1 MKEAFLRKS
10 WREFLPEA
18 FSWADTVRIQSSTPI
33 ATGHHFV
40 PFRKNLEEKTCT
52 LLSDTLSTQAKE
64 QLQQAAQRTGWNGN
78 TPADVQMDG
87 STYTLVPV
95 SPLSACPQPQFLRQ
109 IGIDIAMYLQDRN
122 VPQVALHGTPGSTVG
137 ILEGVFQG
145 QFRISIKKEKSNGKI
160 KIQEIC
166 LCEQTAVEAETIRYQ
181 RALAKALYLTRLIQ
195 ECPPNYM
202 TPERLAGIAQDISI
216 DCGFTCSI
224 RGREE
229 ILSMGMEAFHS
240 VGKGSHNEPKLIVIE
255 IAGKDMTR
263 TVALVGKGV
272 TFDSGGISLKPG
284 LQMDEMKYDLSGG
297 ASVLGTALL
306 LGQFPPP
313 TRVVCLV
320 GAVEN
325 MPGHHATRPGDIVH
339 ARNGKSIEILNTDAE
354 GRLVLADLLSYAV
367 DTYKPMFIADIA
379 TLTGAVL
386 YALGTMG
393 AALISNSDAHA
404 EWVLRISREEGEP
417 LWQLPLW
424 PEMERTIQ
432 SKLADLKNIA
442 SPAVKAGT
450 LVGGSFLREFVKDTP
465 WAHIDTAGV
474 AWNSLATGYP
484 AIGGNGYGVK
494 LLASLCLRGM

>member
-18 FSWADTVRIQSSTPI
+18 FSWIDTVRIQSSTCPA
-33 ATGHHFV
+33 ATHHFV
-40 PFRKNLEEKTCT
+40 PFRKNQEEKTCT
-52 LLSDTLSTQAKE
+52 LLSNTLPSQKKE
-64 QLQQAAQRTGWNGN
+64 LLQQTAQRMGWNGN
-78 TPADVQMDG
+78 TLADLQLEG
-87 STYTLVPV
+87 TTYTLVPV
-95 SPLSACPQPQFLRQ
+95 SSLSACPQPQLLRQ
-109 IGIDIAMYLQDRN
+109 LGLDIAAYLQDRN
-122 VPQVALHGTPGSTVG
+122 VPIIAIHGAEGTTLG
-137 ILEGVFQG
+137 ILEGMLQG
-145 QFRISIKKEKSNGKI
+145 LFRVSIKEKSNPKI
-160 KIQEIC
+160 KIQDLY
-166 LCEQTAVEAETIRYQ
+166 LCETTPCDAEKIRYQ
-181 RALAKALYLTRLIQ
+181 RVLAKALYLTRMIQ
-195 ECPPNYM
+195 ETPPNYM
-202 TPERLAGIAQDISI
+202 TPERLASIAEDLSK
-216 DCGFTCSI
+216 DCGFTCHI

-229 ILSMGMEAFHS
+229 ILAMGMEAFHS

-255 IAGKDMTR
+255 IPGQDESR

-297 ASVLGTALL
+297 AAVLGTALL

-313 TRVVCLV
+313 TRVVCLI

-354 GRLVLADLLSYAV
+354 GRLVLADLLAYAV
-367 DTYKPMFIADIA
+367 DTYQPTFIADIA

-393 AALISNSDAHA
+393 AALISNSDSHA

-417 LWQLPLW
+417 LWQMPLW
-424 PEMERTIQ
+424 PEMEKTIQ
-432 SKLADLKNIA
+432 SKVADLKNIA

-465 WAHIDTAGV
+465 WAHLDIAGV
-474 AWNSLATGYP
+474 AWNTLATGYP
-484 AIGGNGYGVK
+484 QVGGNGYGVR
-494 LLASLCLRGM
+494 LLAGLCLRFE